1 MNGDPYSCGEKV
13 ETDDCPYK
21 ACPADCLVRGVSYH
35 VGDVTKEEGCEV
47 CHCTTLGEKCEND
60 THAIGMP
67 IISIVSNF
75 TFFTKRDWLF

>member
-13 ETDDCPYK
+13 DTDECPYK
-21 ACPADCLVRGVSYH
+21 PCPADCLVRGVSYH

-47 CHCTTLGEKCEND
+47 CHCTTHGEECEND

-67 IISIVSNF
+67 FISIV
-75 TFFTKRDWLF
+75 